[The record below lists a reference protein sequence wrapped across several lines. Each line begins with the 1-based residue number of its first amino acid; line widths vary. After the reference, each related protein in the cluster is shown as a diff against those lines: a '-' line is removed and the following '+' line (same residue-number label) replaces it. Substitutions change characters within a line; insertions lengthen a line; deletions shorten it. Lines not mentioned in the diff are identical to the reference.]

1 MKRTFS
7 QITKDPEANQNG
19 EASKVLYGTEEKR
32 KKLNTQK
39 IGDFIVN
46 ARDAIHFKIV
56 STSEEVSAD
65 ESEAFFEPKFLYWVS
80 ELFC

>member
-7 QITKDPEANQNG
+7 QMTKDPEANQKA
-19 EASKVLYGTEEKR
+19 EASKVLYGAEEKR
-32 KKLNTQK
+32 KKLDTQK

-56 STSEEVSAD
+56 STSEEVNAD
-65 ESEAFFEPKFLYWVS
+65 ESESFFEPKFLYWVS
-80 ELFC
+80 